1 MPLAVALMLALA
13 TVAWPAAAATTRYS
27 LAPAPFSG
35 QMPDGWT
42 TKKQT
47 AHLTTFH
54 APAGTAEAEVS
65 VWIRIAP
72 MVQQPDWAIED
83 YLQDLQR
90 ANAKLA
96 GIEWGPVESSR
107 TASGHEILI
116 LPGTWSHRTSVGA
129 QTQWRGVFLFVE
141 FPDYVVI
148 GQYSAPRAYFDRL
161 IGGFEVIWSSLTY
174 GAATAGT
181 PPPSGSKPP
190 AAAGRTTFTVASPP
204 YTGDMPQGWVARRSD
219 DVVTIEGAPGTEP
232 YEMTIRVSFHDK
244 RQALDGMAASIRA
257 ALADLPNAQVM
268 VTGLTQTEEGRPARA
283 VVVDYNGKDS
293 SNRAVPFRQVVAIVE
308 HERHTVVLSYAG
320 PSALHDKYAAAFEM
334 VGSSL
339 RARRE

>member
-1 MPLAVALMLALA
+1 MLFAVLLLLTMLAIPR
-13 TVAWPAAAATTRYS
+13 PAAAATTQYS

-54 APAGTAEAEVS
+54 APAGTAEAEAS

-83 YLQDLQR
+83 YLQDIQR
-90 ANAKLA
+90 ANAKLT
-96 GIEWGPVESSR
+96 GIAWGPVESARS
-107 TASGHEILI
+107 SGRETLI
-116 LPGTWSHRTSVGA
+116 LPGTWSHKTSAGA
-129 QTQWRGVFLFVE
+129 LTTWQAVFVFAE
-141 FPDYVVI
+141 FPDYMVI
-148 GQYSAPRAYFDRL
+148 GQYSAPRSYFDRL
-161 IGGFEVIWSSLTY
+161 IGGFEVIWTSLTH
-174 GAATAGT
+174 GAATGGAA
-181 PPPSGSKPP
+181 KP
-190 AAAGRTTFTVASPP
+190 AVAGRTAFTVVSPP
-204 YTGDMPQGWVARRSD
+204 YTGDMPEGWVARRSD
-219 DVVTIEGAPGTEP
+219 DVVTIEGEPGTEP

-244 RQALDGMAASIRA
+244 RQSLDAMASSIRA

-268 VTGLTQTEEGRPARA
+268 LTGLSHTEEGRPARA

-293 SNRAVPFRQVVAIVE
+293 SNRAAPFRQVVAIVE
-308 HERHTVVLSYAG
+308 HEGHTVVLSYAG

-334 VGSSL
+334 VGSTL
-339 RARRE
+339 RARR